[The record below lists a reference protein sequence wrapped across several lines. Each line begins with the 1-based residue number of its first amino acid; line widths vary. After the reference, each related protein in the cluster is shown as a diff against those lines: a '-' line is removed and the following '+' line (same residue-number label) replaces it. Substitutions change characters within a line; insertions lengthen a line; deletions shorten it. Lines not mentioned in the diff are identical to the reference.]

1 MRRPDGRWRG
11 LAGTAA
17 LLLLVAVGLAHAR
30 DMAGTAQ
37 GVGTPVGDAE
47 LRRFLAVP
55 PDGAGLPPGGG
66 TVAAGEAVFGARCAS
81 CHGDNLGGTK
91 AIGAPALIGGRGSL
105 AGPAPVKTVESYWP
119 YATTLFD
126 YVRRAMPMDAPGSLG
141 DDEVYAV
148 SAYILSRA
156 GIAVPAAGLDAAT
169 LPAVEMPN
177 RNGFVADYRP
187 GLTIH
192 H

>member
-1 MRRPDGRWRG
+1 MRRPDKQWRSVV
-11 LAGTAA
+11 GTAA
-17 LLLLVAVGLAHAR
+17 LLLLVAADLAHAR
-30 DMAGTAQ
+30 NMAGQAQ
-37 GVGTPVGDAE
+37 GVGTPVGANE
-47 LRRFLAVP
+47 LQRFLAIP

-105 AGPAPVKTVESYWP
+105 ASPSPVKTVESYWP

-126 YVRRAMPMDAPGSLG
+126 YVRRAMPMDAPGSLS

-148 SAYILSRA
+148 SAYILSRG

-177 RNGFVADYRP
+177 RNGFVADHRP
-187 GLTIH
+187 ELPLYH
-192 H
+192 